1 MNVPAIGA
9 EAAEQLVLTALVALN
24 DELPEEDRV
33 AVSADT
39 VLFGVDAEIDSLSL
53 VSVIVDV
60 ETALNDAGMDVSLT
74 DDRAMSRAV
83 SPFTDVRALTAYIL
97 ELADE
102 YQ

>member
-1 MNVPAIGA
+1 VSVPVIDA
-9 EAAEQLVLTALVALN
+9 EAAELLVLTALVALN
-24 DELPEEDRV
+24 DELPEDEQV
-33 AVSADT
+33 VVSADT

-60 ETALNDAGMDVSLT
+60 ETSLNDAGMDVSLT

-83 SPFTDVRALTAYIL
+83 SPFTDVRALTTYIL

-102 YQ
+102 YR